1 MEIHKLSYQANPY
14 DTSLKEFNNYKEDLK
29 KGDFTSKQAMEVIN
43 KFVTK
48 EHYKSLDKIVNDN
61 TIFVCVPY
69 NESKEFKNI
78 LPKLYAQTLSEKY
91 NKPSLDLNDFILYNQ
106 KESSRSTY
114 NIERRSMNDFSY
126 NFKSQGK
133 YEDFKMRTK
142 YKDLVL
148 VADVITTGET
158 VAHLATYLREKAD
171 INIAH
176 VHALVTAN
184 NRNPSDRDMNRLAQ
198 KIQGYTNDNY
208 SMKEIMN
215 KVHYNFSPYTHLKL
229 ARYERSVND
238 PSSAMRAFN
247 TMSIDSARV
256 ESSIQLSIN
265 KQIPRSI
272 QRDHDLEL

>member
-69 NESKEFKNI
+69 NESKEFKNS

-133 YEDFKMRTK
+133 YEDFKMLIK

-208 SMKEIMN
+208 SMKEIMD

-238 PSSAMRAFN
+238 PASAMRAFN